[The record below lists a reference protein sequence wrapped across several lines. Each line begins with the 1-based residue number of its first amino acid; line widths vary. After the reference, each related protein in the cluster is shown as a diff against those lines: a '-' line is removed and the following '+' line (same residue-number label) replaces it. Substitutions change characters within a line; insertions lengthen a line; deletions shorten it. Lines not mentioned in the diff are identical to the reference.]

1 MKWIESNGTV
11 VPFLIALLVSG
22 AAFVLMDMAVM
33 NMQGL
38 NLIFKP

>member
-1 MKWIESNGTV
+1 MKWIEGNGTL
-11 VPFLIALLVSG
+11 VPFVAAFLVLG